1 MPFLCSCRICKINS
15 KDGNGKWLSIRK
27 TFKKHQKREK
37 ANIEKINESE
47 AESGSETKSDSE
59 SISSCNA
66 AEKRKFEDDES
77 DKSDTSSESN
87 ISNNDHVPVILK
99 DIPKRSEDYDDDDSD
114 EPFLDNEDYNN
125 GNPIPNNEDYDKNSD
140 RQSLDNKDCDE
151 EDDKGDIETESDC
164 SQTSAY
170 ISEENDEL
178 TDDDKEFEE
187 SEMTNINDDELIQ
200 GLRLLHT
207 KVLHSISDIAF
218 NKILDNVNSNLTIYK
233 LKKKINS
240 IVPFEPHRYDTCKNS
255 CIAFTSSYENL
266 ASCPICGENRFDDNG
281 KPVNTTFFFSV
292 KERLIIQ
299 YKNKERAE
307 ELQYRSNYSQNK
319 GEEEIYADIFDGL
332 LYKDLLQ
339 RELQELEGV
348 QCIDG
353 RTNEPF
359 ILRAHLLT
367 WTGDVPALSK
377 SLNLSGHNSYKGCR
391 FCMIKGTCHP
401 SNKHIYYPSSAFCNI
416 RNHDDTINMGKLIEE
431 ETNKDRKDE
440 MIRETGIKGYN
451 AFILRECGTVNV
463 YLDKRH
469 LQGWAN
475 FVKSVKLCL
484 EPEISE
490 EQIDDVQ
497 ILLKKF
503 SDYYEREYYQNNGQ
517 RLAACKISFHYLLH
531 VANSIKYCGPSW
543 THWQF
548 PIERVCGILQPLIKS
563 KIKPYSNL
571 ANMLTLL
578 QQFYMLPFFSISK
591 AIFKENPLKQWS
603 KERVFSTEGYEEKFY
618 SPSTQYSLLSQ
629 EHKHLIKFY
638 EGSSNIN
645 RNDLEMEVNNYG
657 VRYGRLRTSDGQY
670 ISSCCIKRNNKIARN
685 NYCAQIRRTIDK
697 LAHRPNAPPQL
708 VIVDIYGIVN
718 YYLVH
723 EFNHQVYM
731 LAYVQL
737 TSKIVEDEYGCKHFT
752 QFRSK
757 EFIDVSDDEID
768 EIPIISKTFH
778 CFFILLFSFLIKY
791 WNKGYKI
798 QNLEFLELESFN

>member
-15 KDGNGKWLSIRK
+15 KDGNGKWLSTRK

-281 KPVNTTFFFSV
+281 KP
-292 KERLIIQ
+292 
-299 YKNKERAE
+299 NKERAE

-339 RELQELEGV
+339 RELQELEEGV
-348 QCIDG
+348 QYIDG

-377 SLNLSGHNSYKGCR
+377 SLNLSGHNSYKGCH

-517 RLAACKISFHYLLH
+517 RLAAS
-531 VANSIKYCGPSW
+531 
-543 THWQF
+543 
-548 PIERVCGILQPLIKS
+548 
-563 KIKPYSNL
+563 
-571 ANMLTLL
+571 
-578 QQFYMLPFFSISK
+578 
-591 AIFKENPLKQWS
+591 IFKENPLKQWS
-603 KERVFSTEGYEEKFY
+603 KERVFSTEGYEEEFY

-757 EFIDVSDDEID
+757 EFIDLNTD
-768 EIPIISKTFH
+768 KR
-778 CFFILLFSFLIKY
+778 
-791 WNKGYKI
+791 
-798 QNLEFLELESFN
+798 

>member
-15 KDGNGKWLSIRK
+15 KDGNGKWLSTRK

-87 ISNNDHVPVILK
+87 ISVSYTHLDVY
-99 DIPKRSEDYDDDDSD
+99 KR
-114 EPFLDNEDYNN
+114 
-125 GNPIPNNEDYDKNSD
+125 
-140 RQSLDNKDCDE
+140 Q
-151 EDDKGDIETESDC
+151 
-164 SQTSAY
+164 
-170 ISEENDEL
+170 
-178 TDDDKEFEE
+178 
-187 SEMTNINDDELIQ
+187 
-200 GLRLLHT
+200 
-207 KVLHSISDIAF
+207 
-218 NKILDNVNSNLTIYK
+218 
-233 LKKKINS
+233 
-240 IVPFEPHRYDTCKNS
+240 
-255 CIAFTSSYENL
+255 
-266 ASCPICGENRFDDNG
+266 
-281 KPVNTTFFFSV
+281 
-292 KERLIIQ
+292 
-299 YKNKERAE
+299 
-307 ELQYRSNYSQNK
+307 SNYSQNK

-339 RELQELEGV
+339 RGFFKDERDIALSGTF

-353 RTNEPF
+353 RKNEPF
-359 ILRAHLLT
+359 ILHAHLLT
-367 WTGDVPALSK
+367 WTGDVQALSK
-377 SLNLSGHNSYKGCR
+377 SLNLSGHNSYKGCH
-391 FCMIKGTCHP
+391 FCMIKGTYHP

-416 RNHDDTINMGKLIEE
+416 KNHDETINMGKLIEKK
-431 ETNKDRKDE
+431 TNKDRKDE
-440 MIRETGIKGYN
+440 MIRETGIKGSSELLKLQTLLFPWSFPTDIMHLFFENVVPSMYAHWSGKFFYN
-451 AFILRECGTVNV
+451 NLLLSSDYELSKLQWKSIGIQMEKVKKDMPIEIGRPPRDIFKYHNGYKAV
-463 YLDKRH
+463 YLDKRYFNKNKFYFSLHNMH
-469 LQGWAN
+469 LQGWVN
-475 FVKSVKLCL
+475 FVKAVKLCL

-517 RLAACKISFHYLLH
+517 RLAACKISLHYLLH

-548 PIERVCGILQPLIKS
+548 PMERVCGILQPLIKS

-591 AIFKENPLKQWS
+591 AIFKEKPLKQWS
-603 KERVFSTEGYEEKFY
+603 KERVFSTEGYEEEFY

-638 EGSSNIN
+638 KESSNIN

-657 VRYGRLRTSDGQY
+657 VRYRRLRTSDGQY

-685 NYCAQIRRTIDK
+685 NYCDQIRRTIDK

-757 EFIDVSDDEID
+757 EFIDVRYLDHCIGFAKIDNRYYIIDKENAFDDSNWENIG
-768 EIPIISKTFH
+768 H
-778 CFFILLFSFLIKY
+778 
-791 WNKGYKI
+791 
-798 QNLEFLELESFN
+798 

>member
-15 KDGNGKWLSIRK
+15 KDGNGKWLSTRK

-339 RELQELEGV
+339 RELQELEEGV

-440 MIRETGIKGYN
+440 MIRETGIKGDYELSKSQWES
-451 AFILRECGTVNV
+451 IGIQMEKV

-517 RLAACKISFHYLLH
+517 RLAAS
-531 VANSIKYCGPSW
+531 
-543 THWQF
+543 
-548 PIERVCGILQPLIKS
+548 
-563 KIKPYSNL
+563 
-571 ANMLTLL
+571 
-578 QQFYMLPFFSISK
+578 
-591 AIFKENPLKQWS
+591 IFKENPLKQWS
-603 KERVFSTEGYEEKFY
+603 KERVFST
-618 SPSTQYSLLSQ
+618 
-629 EHKHLIKFY
+629 

-757 EFIDVSDDEID
+757 EFIDLNTD
-768 EIPIISKTFH
+768 KR
-778 CFFILLFSFLIKY
+778 
-791 WNKGYKI
+791 
-798 QNLEFLELESFN
+798 

>member
-15 KDGNGKWLSIRK
+15 KDGNGKWLSTRK

-307 ELQYRSNYSQNK
+307 ELQYRK
-319 GEEEIYADIFDGL
+319 
-332 LYKDLLQ
+332 
-339 RELQELEGV
+339 GV

-440 MIRETGIKGYN
+440 MIRETGIKGSSELLKLQTLLFPWSFPTDIMHLFFENVAPSMYAHWSGKFFYN
-451 AFILRECGTVNV
+451 NLLLSSDYELSKSQWESIGIQMEKVKKDMPIEIGRPPRDIFKYHNGYKAVEWRNWIILFSLPLLKV

-531 VANSIKYCGPSW
+531 VADSIKYCGPSW

-548 PIERVCGILQPLIKS
+548 PMER
-563 KIKPYSNL
+563 
-571 ANMLTLL
+571 
-578 QQFYMLPFFSISK
+578 
-591 AIFKENPLKQWS
+591 
-603 KERVFSTEGYEEKFY
+603 
-618 SPSTQYSLLSQ
+618 
-629 EHKHLIKFY
+629 
-638 EGSSNIN
+638 
-645 RNDLEMEVNNYG
+645 EVNNYG

-685 NYCAQIRRTIDK
+685 NYCAQ
-697 LAHRPNAPPQL
+697 
-708 VIVDIYGIVN
+708 
-718 YYLVH
+718 
-723 EFNHQVYM
+723 
-731 LAYVQL
+731 
-737 TSKIVEDEYGCKHFT
+737 
-752 QFRSK
+752 
-757 EFIDVSDDEID
+757 
-768 EIPIISKTFH
+768 
-778 CFFILLFSFLIKY
+778 
-791 WNKGYKI
+791 
-798 QNLEFLELESFN
+798 

>member
-15 KDGNGKWLSIRK
+15 KDGNGKWLSTRK

-125 GNPIPNNEDYDKNSD
+125 GNSIPNNEDYDKNSD

-200 GLRLLHT
+200 
-207 KVLHSISDIAF
+207 VE
-218 NKILDNVNSNLTIYK
+218 
-233 LKKKINS
+233 KKINS

-339 RELQELEGV
+339 RELQELEEGV

-440 MIRETGIKGYN
+440 MIRETGIKGDYELSKSQWES
-451 AFILRECGTVNV
+451 IGIQMEKV

-517 RLAACKISFHYLLH
+517 RLAAS
-531 VANSIKYCGPSW
+531 
-543 THWQF
+543 
-548 PIERVCGILQPLIKS
+548 
-563 KIKPYSNL
+563 
-571 ANMLTLL
+571 
-578 QQFYMLPFFSISK
+578 
-591 AIFKENPLKQWS
+591 IFKENPLKQWS
-603 KERVFSTEGYEEKFY
+603 KERVFSTEGYEEEFY

-757 EFIDVSDDEID
+757 EFIDLNTD
-768 EIPIISKTFH
+768 KR
-778 CFFILLFSFLIKY
+778 
-791 WNKGYKI
+791 
-798 QNLEFLELESFN
+798 

>member
-15 KDGNGKWLSIRK
+15 KDGNGKWLSTRK

-87 ISNNDHVPVILK
+87 VSNNDHVPVILK

-348 QCIDG
+348 Q
-353 RTNEPF
+353 
-359 ILRAHLLT
+359 
-367 WTGDVPALSK
+367 W
-377 SLNLSGHNSYKGCR
+377 
-391 FCMIKGTCHP
+391 TCHP

-440 MIRETGIKGYN
+440 MIRETGIKGSTVEWRN
-451 AFILRECGTVNV
+451 WIILFSLPLLKV

-475 FVKSVKLCL
+475 FVKAVKLCL

-517 RLAACKISFHYLLH
+517 RLAAS
-531 VANSIKYCGPSW
+531 
-543 THWQF
+543 
-548 PIERVCGILQPLIKS
+548 
-563 KIKPYSNL
+563 
-571 ANMLTLL
+571 
-578 QQFYMLPFFSISK
+578 
-591 AIFKENPLKQWS
+591 IFKEKPLKQWS
-603 KERVFSTEGYEEKFY
+603 KERVFSTEGYEEEFY

-757 EFIDVSDDEID
+757 EFIDVRCLDHCIGFAKIDNRYYIIDKENAFDDSNWENIG
-768 EIPIISKTFH
+768 H
-778 CFFILLFSFLIKY
+778 
-791 WNKGYKI
+791 
-798 QNLEFLELESFN
+798 

>member
-15 KDGNGKWLSIRK
+15 KDGNGKWLSTRK

-87 ISNNDHVPVILK
+87 VSNNDHVPVILK

-339 RELQELEGV
+339 RELQELEEGV
-348 QCIDG
+348 Q
-353 RTNEPF
+353 
-359 ILRAHLLT
+359 
-367 WTGDVPALSK
+367 W
-377 SLNLSGHNSYKGCR
+377 
-391 FCMIKGTCHP
+391 TCHP

-440 MIRETGIKGYN
+440 MIRETGIKGSTVEWRN
-451 AFILRECGTVNV
+451 WIILFSLPLLKV

-475 FVKSVKLCL
+475 FVKAVKLCL

-517 RLAACKISFHYLLH
+517 RLAAS
-531 VANSIKYCGPSW
+531 
-543 THWQF
+543 
-548 PIERVCGILQPLIKS
+548 
-563 KIKPYSNL
+563 
-571 ANMLTLL
+571 
-578 QQFYMLPFFSISK
+578 
-591 AIFKENPLKQWS
+591 IFKEKPLKQWS
-603 KERVFSTEGYEEKFY
+603 KERVFSTEGYEEEFY

-757 EFIDVSDDEID
+757 EFIDVRCLDHCIGFAKIDNRYYIIDKENAFDDSNWENIG
-768 EIPIISKTFH
+768 H
-778 CFFILLFSFLIKY
+778 
-791 WNKGYKI
+791 
-798 QNLEFLELESFN
+798 

>member
-1 MPFLCSCRICKINS
+1 MIIPGPRSPKNFNSFLC
-15 KDGNGKWLSIRK
+15 
-27 TFKKHQKREK
+27 
-37 ANIEKINESE
+37 
-47 AESGSETKSDSE
+47 
-59 SISSCNA
+59 
-66 AEKRKFEDDES
+66 
-77 DKSDTSSESN
+77 
-87 ISNNDHVPVILK
+87 P
-99 DIPKRSEDYDDDDSD
+99 
-114 EPFLDNEDYNN
+114 
-125 GNPIPNNEDYDKNSD
+125 
-140 RQSLDNKDCDE
+140 
-151 EDDKGDIETESDC
+151 
-164 SQTSAY
+164 
-170 ISEENDEL
+170 
-178 TDDDKEFEE
+178 
-187 SEMTNINDDELIQ
+187 LI
-200 GLRLLHT
+200 
-207 KVLHSISDIAF
+207 K
-218 NKILDNVNSNLTIYK
+218 
-233 LKKKINS
+233 
-240 IVPFEPHRYDTCKNS
+240 
-255 CIAFTSSYENL
+255 
-266 ASCPICGENRFDDNG
+266 
-281 KPVNTTFFFSV
+281 
-292 KERLIIQ
+292 
-299 YKNKERAE
+299 
-307 ELQYRSNYSQNK
+307 
-319 GEEEIYADIFDGL
+319 
-332 LYKDLLQ
+332 
-339 RELQELEGV
+339 ELQELEGV

-440 MIRETGIKGYN
+440 MIRETGIKGSSELLKLQTLLFPCDYELSKSQWES
-451 AFILRECGTVNV
+451 IGIQMEKV

-517 RLAACKISFHYLLH
+517 RLAAS
-531 VANSIKYCGPSW
+531 
-543 THWQF
+543 
-548 PIERVCGILQPLIKS
+548 
-563 KIKPYSNL
+563 
-571 ANMLTLL
+571 
-578 QQFYMLPFFSISK
+578 
-591 AIFKENPLKQWS
+591 IFKENPLKQWS
-603 KERVFSTEGYEEKFY
+603 KERVFSTEGYEEEFY

-757 EFIDVSDDEID
+757 EFIDVRCLDHCIGFAKIDNRYYIIDKENAFDDSNWENIG
-768 EIPIISKTFH
+768 H
-778 CFFILLFSFLIKY
+778 
-791 WNKGYKI
+791 
-798 QNLEFLELESFN
+798 

>member
-1 MPFLCSCRICKINS
+1 MIIPGSRSPKNFNSFLC
-15 KDGNGKWLSIRK
+15 
-27 TFKKHQKREK
+27 
-37 ANIEKINESE
+37 
-47 AESGSETKSDSE
+47 
-59 SISSCNA
+59 
-66 AEKRKFEDDES
+66 
-77 DKSDTSSESN
+77 
-87 ISNNDHVPVILK
+87 P
-99 DIPKRSEDYDDDDSD
+99 
-114 EPFLDNEDYNN
+114 
-125 GNPIPNNEDYDKNSD
+125 
-140 RQSLDNKDCDE
+140 
-151 EDDKGDIETESDC
+151 
-164 SQTSAY
+164 
-170 ISEENDEL
+170 
-178 TDDDKEFEE
+178 
-187 SEMTNINDDELIQ
+187 LI
-200 GLRLLHT
+200 
-207 KVLHSISDIAF
+207 K
-218 NKILDNVNSNLTIYK
+218 
-233 LKKKINS
+233 
-240 IVPFEPHRYDTCKNS
+240 
-255 CIAFTSSYENL
+255 
-266 ASCPICGENRFDDNG
+266 
-281 KPVNTTFFFSV
+281 
-292 KERLIIQ
+292 
-299 YKNKERAE
+299 
-307 ELQYRSNYSQNK
+307 
-319 GEEEIYADIFDGL
+319 
-332 LYKDLLQ
+332 
-339 RELQELEGV
+339 ELQELEEGV

-377 SLNLSGHNSYKGCR
+377 SLNLSGHNSYKGCH

-440 MIRETGIKGYN
+440 MIRETGIKGSTVEWRN
-451 AFILRECGTVNV
+451 WIILFSLPLLKV

-517 RLAACKISFHYLLH
+517 CLAACKISFHYLLH
-531 VANSIKYCGPSW
+531 VADSIKYCGPSW

-548 PIERVCGILQPLIKS
+548 PMERVCGILQPLIKS

-591 AIFKENPLKQWS
+591 AIFKEKPLKQWS
-603 KERVFSTEGYEEKFY
+603 KERVFSTEGYEEEFY

-708 VIVDIYGIVN
+708 IIVDIYGIVN

-731 LAYVQL
+731 LAYIQL

-757 EFIDVSDDEID
+757 EFIDVRCLDHCIGFAKIDNKYYIIDKENAFDDSNWENIG
-768 EIPIISKTFH
+768 H
-778 CFFILLFSFLIKY
+778 
-791 WNKGYKI
+791 
-798 QNLEFLELESFN
+798 